1 MHNKSYKKAIVFAL
15 CLTMLTPL
23 GSMAVSSASDSS
35 SEAAAD
41 TSSAVDTASS
51 EASSEAADDASSEA
65 DADDS
70 SEAPAE
76 GGDES
81 GADADAADADGEET
95 ADGEDEKTEDEEEV
109 IPMLSDE
116 EAVALET
123 CEQAAENDNYILY
136 CDEENER
143 LCLYVKST
151 GNYWWTSPVNVA
163 ADETIVDE
171 EKGTSMKNAQR
182 KQIASSCA
190 IKVGDLRQEKRT
202 ESPAPVYSNKARV
215 SFKTEADG
223 VAVTYK
229 YSSEGVKLTVHYQLC
244 DDNLYVYC
252 DTSEIEEDN
261 ISTVDGKVLT
271 KLQLC
276 PYFAATPAVDI
287 DGNETEG
294 YMIVPDG
301 SGAVIEYNNGKGNYP
316 DYSQQVY
323 GRDYTAVPLT
333 APRVTEQAYL
343 PVLATVNGS
352 SGIVAVC
359 TDGDSNVYAR
369 AQVSGQNK
377 QVYNNCYFEFETR
390 SSDSFFMSGDSSNK
404 INVFEKDGIKT
415 DRFGIRYYP
424 VEAKDGEK
432 VNYAECAEV
441 YRNYLVNEK
450 GLAASTPD
458 NKNDLYLDLFGGVL
472 KQTSICGLP
481 FDLKTEITGFEQAG
495 DIVSEL
501 KDQGVNT
508 FTVNY
513 NDWTNNS
520 IKNKISTDVKPSGTL
535 GGKSAFEDFLATEN
549 TTVFPSLNNFTMDS
563 GSSGYFTL
571 TSTAVR
577 ISNAYSRQSSYS
589 LSFGVAKK
597 GVSPA
602 LLSPSKYT
610 QAFEEM
616 IESYGDEGVSNAG
629 FGYFSSRLVGDYT
642 RKDPY
647 SRNKTMNIITEQ
659 YKAAK
664 DSIGSLIADEAN
676 AYVLPYVSNV
686 TNIPVSSSGFNL
698 TDYDIPFYQMVLHGY
713 VPYSST
719 PINKSSN
726 SDETFMLTI
735 AAGSQIHYDMTYVDA
750 DVLQDTDYNDLYYTN
765 YNGWVEMAA
774 NQYKVA
780 QDALSAVSS
789 YTISK
794 YELSEDGNELTTTYS
809 KDGASDVT
817 VVVNKKDATVTV
829 DGNVIDVSNCIEG
842 GFEE

>member
-15 CLTMLTPL
+15 CLIMLTPL

-35 SEAAAD
+35 SEAAVD

>member
-41 TSSAVDTASS
+41 TSSAVDTANS
-51 EASSEAADDASSEA
+51 EESSEAADDASSEA
-65 DADDS
+65 ETDGS

-76 GGDES
+76 ADAES
-81 GADADAADADGEET
+81 GADAEGEEEET
-95 ADGEDEKTEDEEEV
+95 ADDEDV
-109 IPMLSDE
+109 VPMLSDE
-116 EAVALET
+116 EAIALET
-123 CEQAAENDNYILY
+123 CEQVAENDNYILY

-143 LCLYVKST
+143 LCLYVKSS
-151 GNYWWTSPVNVA
+151 GSYWWTSPVNVA

-171 EKGTSMKNAQR
+171 EKGTAMKNAQR

-215 SFKTEADG
+215 SFKTETDG

-244 DDNLYVYC
+244 DDSLYVYC

-276 PYFAATPAVDI
+276 PYFAASPAVDI

-301 SGAVIEYNNGKGNYP
+301 SGAVIEYNNGKNNYP

-343 PVLATVNGS
+343 PVIATVSGS

-359 TDGDSNVYAR
+359 TDGDSNVYAK

-424 VEAKDGEK
+424 VEAEDGEE

-450 GLAASTPD
+450 GLTASTAD

-513 NDWTNNS
+513 NDWTNNA

-535 GGKSAFEDFLATEN
+535 GGNSAFEDFLSTEN

-589 LSFGVAKK
+589 LSFGVAQK

-616 IESYGDEGVSNAG
+616 IESYGDEGVNNAG

-659 YKAAK
+659 YAAAK
-664 DSIGSLIADEAN
+664 DSIGSIIADEAN
-676 AYVLPYVSNV
+676 AYVLPYVSDV
-686 TNIPVSSSGFNL
+686 TNVPVSSSGFNL
-698 TDYDIPFYQMVLHGY
+698 TDYDIPFYQMVIHGY
-713 VPYSST
+713 IPYSST

-726 SDETFMLTI
+726 SDETFLLTI

-765 YNGWVEMAA
+765 YEGWTEMAA

-780 QDALSAVSS
+780 QEALAAVSS

-794 YELSEDGNELTTTYS
+794 YELSEDGSELTTTYS
-809 KDGASDVT
+809 KDGASDVK
-817 VVVNKKDATVTV
+817 VVVNKKDATVSV
-829 DGNVIDVSNCIEG
+829 DGNVLDVSNCIEG
-842 GFEE
+842 GLED

>member
-41 TSSAVDTASS
+41 TNSAVDTAG
-51 EASSEAADDASSEA
+51 SEA
-65 DADDS
+65 DI
-70 SEAPAE
+70 EATSDE
-76 GGDES
+76 GVEATSDES
-81 GADADAADADGEET
+81 DIEATAEDGEEE
-95 ADGEDEKTEDEEEV
+95 ADEEDV
-109 IPMLSDE
+109 IEMISDE

-123 CEQAAENDNYILY
+123 CEQIAENDNFILY

-143 LCLYVKST
+143 LCLYIKSS
-151 GNYWWTSPVNVA
+151 GKYWWTSPINVA

-171 EKGTSMKNAQR
+171 EKGSAMKNAQR

-215 SFKTEADG
+215 SFKTEGNG
-223 VAVTYK
+223 VAVKYK
-229 YSSEGVKLTVHYQLC
+229 YSSEGVELTVHYELN

-252 DTSEIEEDN
+252 DTSEIKEDN

-276 PYFAATPAVDI
+276 PYFAATPAVDA
-287 DGNETEG
+287 DGNATEG

-359 TDGDSNVYAR
+359 TDGDSNVYAK

-415 DRFGIRYYP
+415 ERFGIRYYP
-424 VEAKDGEK
+424 IEAKDGEE

-450 GLAASTPD
+450 GLTASTAD
-458 NKNDLYLDLFGGVL
+458 NKNDFYIDLFGGVL

-513 NDWTNNS
+513 NDWTNNA

-535 GGKSAFEDFLATEN
+535 GGKGAFDDFLATEN
-549 TTVFPSLNNFTMDS
+549 ATVFPSLNNFTMDS

-616 IESYGDEGVSNAG
+616 IKSYSDEDVKNAG

-659 YKAAK
+659 YKTAK
-664 DSIGSLIADEAN
+664 DSIGSIIADEAN

-698 TDYDIPFYQMVLHGY
+698 TDFDIPFYQMVLHGY

-765 YNGWVEMAA
+765 YKGWVEMAA

-780 QDALSAVSS
+780 QDALAAVSS

-809 KDGASDVT
+809 KDGASDVK
-817 VVVNKKDATVTV
+817 VVVNKKDATVSV
-829 DGNVIDVSNCIEG
+829 DGTVIDVSNCIEG
-842 GFEE
+842 GLDD

>member
-41 TSSAVDTASS
+41 ASSAVDTANSEDSS
-51 EASSEAADDASSEA
+51 EAETDESSEAPDEGDEEIDADAESEESEDDEEDEAADD
-65 DADDS
+65 
-70 SEAPAE
+70 
-76 GGDES
+76 
-81 GADADAADADGEET
+81 EET
-95 ADGEDEKTEDEEEV
+95 V
-109 IPMLSDE
+109 PMISDE

-123 CEQAAENDNYILY
+123 CEQVAENNNYILY

-143 LCLYVKST
+143 LCLYVKSSDS
-151 GNYWWTSPVNVA
+151 YWWTSPINVA

-171 EKGTSMKNAQR
+171 EKGISMKSAQR

-202 ESPAPVYSNKARV
+202 ESPAPVYSNKAKV
-215 SFKTEADG
+215 SFKTETDG
-223 VAVTYK
+223 VAVTYN
-229 YSSEGVKLTVHYQLC
+229 YTSEGVKLTVHYQLC
-244 DDNLYVYC
+244 EDNLYVYC
-252 DTSEIEEDN
+252 DTSEIEEEN

-276 PYFAATPAVDI
+276 PYFAATPAVDV
-287 DGNETEG
+287 DGNATEG

-301 SGAVIEYNNGKGNYP
+301 SGAVIEYNNGKGSYP

-343 PVLATVNGS
+343 PVVATVSGS

-359 TDGDSNVYAR
+359 SDGDSNVYAK

-415 DRFGIRYYP
+415 ERFGIRYYT
-424 VEAKDGEK
+424 VEADDGEE

-441 YRNYLVNEK
+441 YRNYLINEK
-450 GLAASTPD
+450 GLSASTSD
-458 NKNDLYLDLFGGVL
+458 NKNDLYIDLFGGVL

-481 FDLKTEITGFEQAG
+481 FDLKTEITGFDQAG
-495 DIVSEL
+495 EIISEL
-501 KDQGVNT
+501 KDQGVDT

-513 NDWTNNS
+513 NDWTNKS
-520 IKNKISTDVKPSGTL
+520 IKNKISTDVNPSGTL
-535 GGKSAFEDFLATEN
+535 GGQSAFDDFLATDD

-563 GSSGYFTL
+563 SSAGYFTL

-589 LSFGVAKK
+589 LSFGVAQK
-597 GVSPA
+597 GVAPA

-616 IESYGDEGVSNAG
+616 IESYGDEGISNAG
-629 FGYFSSRLVGDYT
+629 FGYFSSRLVADYT
-642 RKDPY
+642 RNDPY
-647 SRNKTMNIITEQ
+647 SRNKTMNLITEQ
-659 YKAAK
+659 YAAAK
-664 DSIGSLIADEAN
+664 DSIGSIIADEAN
-676 AYVLPYVSNV
+676 AYVLPYVSDV
-686 TNIPVSSSGFNL
+686 TNVPVSSSGFNL
-698 TDYDIPFYQMVLHGY
+698 TDFDIPFYQMVIHGY
-713 VPYSST
+713 IPYSST

-726 SDETFMLTI
+726 SDETFLLTI

-765 YNGWVEMAA
+765 YKGWTEMAA
-774 NQYKVA
+774 NQYKAA
-780 QDALSAVSS
+780 QEVLAAVSS

-809 KDGASDVT
+809 KEGASDVK
-817 VVVNKKDATVTV
+817 VVVNKKDATVAV

-842 GFEE
+842 GLED